1 MVVTRGS
8 SARAKRQA
16 LRQSLPLLA
25 KSKKI
30 PVRTNWAKEDII
42 KSDSRSATHGT
53 TSGTTDVQWLEW
65 EVEKLL
71 VLVGHLDCLVN
82 VCSASEF
89 RNLNPKSS
97 QTRDQIR
104 DGHKVLKS
112 ESLLR
117 LPHDLELCMTA
128 LKNSFKLRAKRKV
141 KESISPQSTKL
152 VADVASDADGGADV
166 DAEGETDDEI
176 DSNWNCDFL
185 STETRSKLHFV
196 FDKLNG

>member
-8 SARAKRQA
+8 SAREKRQA

-30 PVRTNWAKEDII
+30 PVRTNWAKEDI
-42 KSDSRSATHGT
+42 K
-53 TSGTTDVQWLEW
+53 
-65 EVEKLL
+65 KLL

-82 VCSASEF
+82 VNEF
-89 RNLNPKSS
+89 SLHFPNKM
-97 QTRDQIR
+97 RDQIR

-152 VADVASDADGGADV
+152 VADVESDADGGADV

-176 DSNWNCDFL
+176 D
-185 STETRSKLHFV
+185 K
-196 FDKLNG
+196 

>member
-8 SARAKRQA
+8 SARAKRQT

-30 PVRTNWAKEDII
+30 PVRTNWAKEDIM
-42 KSDSRSATHGT
+42 KSDSRSATPST
-53 TSGTTDVQWLEW
+53 TSGTTDVQWWEW
-65 EVEKLL
+65 GVEKLL

-82 VCSASEF
+82 
-89 RNLNPKSS
+89 
-97 QTRDQIR
+97 TRDQIR

-152 VADVASDADGGADV
+152 VADVESDVDGGADI

-176 DSNWNCDFL
+176 D
-185 STETRSKLHFV
+185 K
-196 FDKLNG
+196 